1 MAMKSKLLTALWL
14 VAIFASTGA
23 HAEVQA
29 QCDGRQ
35 MYDYVD
41 VALLSGGGVV
51 NVANDPEYGSGSA
64 SIALKSQN
72 MRLYSRAV
80 ANIREHD
87 LNLARRGCTTLVDG
101 PTQGMMSSLRQLD
114 AKIRA
119 LLDSQYDDR
128 GILTDGFGEVR

>member
-1 MAMKSKLLTALWL
+1 MAMVSKLLTALWL

-23 HAEVQA
+23 HAQAQA

-51 NVANDPEYGSGSA
+51 NVANDPAYGSGSA

-72 MRLYSRAV
+72 MRLYSTAV
-80 ANIREHD
+80 GDIREHD
-87 LNLARRGCTTLVDG
+87 LSLARRGCRELVNG
-101 PTQGMMSSLRQLD
+101 PTKGMMSSLRQID
-114 AKIRA
+114 SKIRA
-119 LLDSQYDDR
+119 LIDSQYSDQ